1 MISYAGRNRR
11 TVNAL
16 KTMYFDGPEWT
27 PCGVYFL
34 PSAWMRHRE
43 ALEEVVL
50 AHPRIFPGHRKGSV
64 DFDFKAGLWSPLYEL
79 GRHTDCW
86 GVVWENCARGF
97 DSQAVG
103 HPLAEWAAFD
113 AWKRRLPDPLK
124 DDLFGPRQ
132 PWDEMRRG
140 FEQARARGDLAGGGG
155 LPHGF
160 FYMMLTYLRGFEN
173 CMLDLAGD
181 DPRLHELIAIIVR
194 HNVTV
199 IAKYLEL
206 GAETMGFGEDL
217 GMQTALP
224 MSPAMWRRV
233 IKPAYECMFGP
244 CRDRGVPVFLHSDGH
259 LLEIIPDLIEVG
271 VTTLNPQF
279 RANGLDGLRAVAKGR
294 VAIHLDLDRQLFP
307 FATPGQLEDH
317 VGEAFEALYD
327 PRGGLS
333 LGAECGPDVAPEK
346 VDAICTALE
355 RVCRPPALA

>member
-1 MISYAGRNRR
+1 
-11 TVNAL
+11 
-16 KTMYFDGPEWT
+16 
-27 PCGVYFL
+27 
-34 PSAWMRHRE
+34 
-43 ALEEVVL
+43 
-50 AHPRIFPGHRKGSV
+50 
-64 DFDFKAGLWSPLYEL
+64 
-79 GRHTDCW
+79 
-86 GVVWENCARGF
+86 
-97 DSQAVG
+97 
-103 HPLAEWAAFD
+103 
-113 AWKRRLPDPLK
+113 
-124 DDLFGPRQ
+124 
-132 PWDEMRRG
+132 
-140 FEQARARGDLAGGGG
+140 
-155 LPHGF
+155 
-160 FYMMLTYLRGFEN
+160 
-173 CMLDLAGD
+173 
-181 DPRLHELIAIIVR
+181 
-194 HNVTV
+194 
-199 IAKYLEL
+199 
-206 GAETMGFGEDL
+206 
-217 GMQTALP
+217 MQTALP